1 MSKTLYI
8 LDASGYLYRA
18 YHALAG
24 MTNARGEATNA
35 LYGFI
40 RSIQK
45 LLQATSPTYCVAVF
59 DGPKSLTKRRALYAE
74 YKSNRAAMPDDL
86 RIQRDWVIQFCEM
99 SGIPL
104 LSLPEVEADDTIASV
119 TRWASAEGAHVFLCT
134 SDKDMAQLV
143 GPKIQIMNPSREHE
157 VVGESEILAQYGVRP
172 DQIGDWLALTGDASD
187 HVPGVPGL
195 GPKSA
200 TALIQEY
207 GTLENLLN
215 SAPTIKGKR
224 GEMLRLHADTAR
236 LSRALV
242 ALHEDVG
249 FAKEWS
255 FFQLGSP
262 DQGALQNLY
271 QTMQFRTLIA
281 KPTSAQAAVEV
292 VQTICIQDE
301 ESLKNLVDQ
310 LKNCSDICIQTDSL
324 QAYPII
330 ESTLL
335 GIALCTNSQQAWYI
349 PFNGTID
356 LNTLCH
362 HLKPLFESPNIS
374 FVGHNIKQ
382 DAHILAR
389 SNLFIASIGFDT
401 LVASHLLRSQ
411 ERQHTLEALSLNFLN
426 RTYPALTDLVGT
438 GKKTI
443 PLTQVPLDLLAT
455 ACATRA
461 VCVYL
466 LKEHFSKELLEQH
479 MQPLFYE
486 IELPLISVLFRM
498 EEEGIFV
505 DSQELF
511 ELKEMLQ
518 KRLKLSEEEIYGHAG
533 ETFTINSPK
542 QLSVIL
548 FEKQQLTPIR
558 KTATGF
564 STDAD
569 VLEALAPISPLARAV
584 LEYRSLEKLRS
595 TYVDALPLEISPRSG
610 RIHPTFHQ
618 STVATGRLS
627 CQNPN
632 LQNIPVRSEEGRM
645 IRAAFRPQEPSW
657 YYIAADYSQIELRFL
672 AHFSQ
677 DEALLEAFSTGRD
690 IHTHTAS
697 LLLQKP
703 MHEVTAEER
712 QRVKAVN
719 FGIIYGQQAFGLA
732 KELGI
737 PQKEAAEFITLYFE
751 RYPKVQAY
759 IRKSIEA
766 ARAEG
771 FATTLCGR
779 KRPIPDM
786 RSPNAAIRGAAERLA
801 MNTPLQGSA
810 ADLIKKA
817 MITIDH
823 YCLSSRKKARMVAQI
838 HDELLFEL
846 PEEEIEEMQAV
857 IKHEMEHAMQLSVP
871 LIVDIH
877 VGKNWRE
884 C

>member
-1 MSKTLYI
+1 MSKTLFI

-18 YHALAG
+18 YHALSG

-40 RSIQK
+40 RSIHK
-45 LLQATSPTYCVAVF
+45 LIQTFSPAYCVAVF
-59 DGPKSLTKRRALYAE
+59 DGPRSLSKRRALYAD
-74 YKSNRAAMPDDL
+74 YKSNRVSMPDDL

-119 TRWASAEGAHVFLCT
+119 TRWAHAEGAHVFLCT

-143 GPKIQIMNPSREHE
+143 SPKVQIMNPSREHE

-207 GTLENLLN
+207 GTLESILN

-242 ALHEDVG
+242 ALHEDVD
-249 FAKEWS
+249 FSKDWS
-255 FFQLGSP
+255 FFQMRP
-262 DQGALQNLY
+262 QDQESLQKLY
-271 QTMQFRTLIA
+271 QTMQFRTLIDKQVA
-281 KPTSAQAAVEV
+281 TQEPAQAIST
-292 VQTICIQDE
+292 TIIQDE
-301 ESLKNLVDQ
+301 ASLKNLVEQ
-310 LKNCSDICIQTDSL
+310 LKNCPEICVQTDSL
-324 QAYPII
+324 PAYPII

-335 GIALCTNSQQAWYI
+335 GLALCTSSEQTWYI
-349 PFNGTID
+349 PFNEAID
-356 LNTLCH
+356 QNTLCT
-362 HLKPLFESPNIS
+362 HLRELFEEPTIAW
-374 FVGHNIKQ
+374 VGHNIKQ
-382 DAHILAR
+382 DAHLLAR
-389 SNLFIASIGFDT
+389 QGLFIASIGFDT
-401 LVASHLLRSQ
+401 QVASYLLRAQ
-411 ERQHTLEALSLNFLN
+411 ERQHTLEALSASFLN
-426 RTYPALTDLVGT
+426 RTYPTLADLVGA
-438 GKKTI
+438 GKRAI
-443 PLTQVPLDLLAT
+443 PLNQVPLHTLAA
-455 ACATRA
+455 ACAARV

-466 LKEHFSKELLEQH
+466 LKERFAKELIEQQ
-479 MQPLFYE
+479 MLPLFYE
-486 IELPLISVLFRM
+486 IELPLVSVLLRM
-498 EEEGIFV
+498 EQKGIFV
-505 DSQELF
+505 DSQELSK
-511 ELKEMLQ
+511 LKEMLQ
-518 KRLKLSEEEIYGHAG
+518 KRLKAYEEEIYAYAG
-533 ETFTINSPK
+533 EPFTINSPK

-569 VLEALAPISPLARAV
+569 VLEALAPISPLARSV

-595 TYVDALPLEISPRSG
+595 TYVEALPLEISPRTG
-610 RIHPTFHQ
+610 RIHPTFQQ

-627 CQNPN
+627 CHNPN
-632 LQNIPVRSEEGRM
+632 LQNIPVRSSEGRM
-645 IRAAFRPQEPSW
+645 IRAAFRPQDPSW
-657 YYIAADYSQIELRFL
+657 YYISADYSQIELRFL

-677 DEALLEAFSTGRD
+677 DEALLEAFATGRD

-703 MHEVTAEER
+703 MSEVTSEER

-737 PQKEAAEFITLYFE
+737 PQKEAALFIALYFE

-759 IRKSIEA
+759 IRKSIEQ
-766 ARAEG
+766 ARTEG
-771 FATTLCGR
+771 YATTLCGR

-801 MNTPLQGSA
+801 MNTPLQGSS

-817 MITIDH
+817 MIAIDH
-823 YCLSSRKKARMVAQI
+823 YCLSAQRKARMVAQI

-846 PEEEIEEMQAV
+846 PEEEIAEMQAV
-857 IKHEMEHAMQLSVP
+857 IKHEMEHAMELSVP